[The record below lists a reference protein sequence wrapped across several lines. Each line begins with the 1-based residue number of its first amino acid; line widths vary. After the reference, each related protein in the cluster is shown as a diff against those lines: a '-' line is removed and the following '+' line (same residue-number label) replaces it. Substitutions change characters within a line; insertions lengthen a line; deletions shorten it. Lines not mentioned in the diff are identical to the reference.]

1 MPAMPRFGKVMPSHG
16 DVPFFDS
23 KDRSMWGIHLRNA
36 CLAVLVMLVSAAPAW
51 SAEAKTEGKTGT
63 KTDAKT
69 GHAKKTG
76 EEGPITS
83 KPHEVDLAVWS
94 LIVFIV
100 FVVVLKKLAWA
111 PLSKALD
118 QRQSKIEGD
127 LQGAEEARVK
137 AERMLVEHQQKLDA
151 VQDEVREIIA
161 EARRDAETTKQ
172 DIIETAQKEAE
183 AMQSR
188 AVGEIERAR
197 DAALKD
203 LFDQVTTQVTQ
214 ATETVVGR
222 SLTGEDHSRLIDEA
236 LREISAKN

>member
-1 MPAMPRFGKVMPSHG
+1 
-16 DVPFFDS
+16 
-23 KDRSMWGIHLRNA
+23 MWGIRLRNA
-36 CLAVLVMLVSAAPAW
+36 CLAVLVMLVAAAPAW
-51 SAEAKTEGKTGT
+51 SAEAKTPAKTDA

-69 GHAKKTG
+69 GHEKKSG
-76 EEGPITS
+76 EEPPGPITS
-83 KPHEVDLAVWS
+83 KPGEVDLAVWS

-118 QRQSKIEGD
+118 ERQSRIESD

-137 AERMLVEHQQKLDA
+137 AEQMLVEHQQKLDA

-183 AMQSR
+183 TMQNR